1 MIYFCEKCNYY
12 TNIKCNFDKH
22 NKSKKHCKK
31 ILETNEIK
39 MYVCQYC
46 NTKIKH
52 QSSYSRH
59 TKKCKDKEKVIDE
72 NNIEKDNSGIEKK
85 KEIKKI
91 KLELKYKIEIKDLQ
105 HKLELELK
113 DKSELELQ
121 HKLELEL
128 KDKSKSEL
136 ELQHKLEI
144 KDLEI
149 KHLKDNKVKS
159 INITNNIDNSNNTIN
174 NISKLDN
181 LNINYGSVIDID
193 TFMKNYETE
202 IYGLSEKDS
211 ENLLFVCKNG
221 SIENVITSFMGYMK
235 NSMRKQC
242 ETNNIILPNEKIVLP
257 FILADLNL
265 RYHFEKKENEW
276 CKKEGTE
283 NIENLISITEKQ
295 IYEHKKEVVYIN
307 GTKKRRLVNG
317 MLKKSTIN

>member
-31 ILETNEIK
+31 NEEINDK
-39 MYVCQYC
+39 YVCKYC

-52 QSSYSRH
+52 QSNYSRH
-59 TKKCKDKEKVIDE
+59 TKKCKEKIE
-72 NNIEKDNSGIEKK
+72 IEKDTIEIEKDIDNNEIEKK
-85 KEIKKI
+85 
-91 KLELKYKIEIKDLQ
+91 LELEKLKHKLEIKDLQ

-113 DKSELELQ
+113 DKSELEL
-121 HKLELEL
+121 K
-128 KDKSKSEL
+128 
-136 ELQHKLEI
+136 HKLEI
-144 KDLEI
+144 EIKDLKI

-193 TFMKNYETE
+193 TFIKNYEKE
-202 IYGLSEKDS
+202 IYGLSEKDA
-211 ENLLFVCKNG
+211 EALLFVSKNG
-221 SIENVITSFMGYMK
+221 TIENIITSFMGYIK

-242 ETNNIILPNEKIVLP
+242 ENNNIILVNDKVILP
-257 FILADLNL
+257 FVLGDHSL
-265 RYHFEKKENEW
+265 RYHYEKKNDKEW
-276 CKKEGTE
+276 CKTEGTE

-295 IYEHKKEVVYIN
+295 VYEHKKEAVYIN
-307 GTKKRRLVNG
+307 GTKKRRIVNG
-317 MLKKSTIN
+317 MLKKSTVN